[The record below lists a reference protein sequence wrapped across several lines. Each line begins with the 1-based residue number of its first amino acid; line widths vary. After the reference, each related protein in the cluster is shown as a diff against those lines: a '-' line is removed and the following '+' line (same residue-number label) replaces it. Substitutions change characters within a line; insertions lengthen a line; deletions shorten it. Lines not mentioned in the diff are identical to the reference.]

1 MKKLIIFAVAAVFL
15 LSAGFAQVQNF
26 DIASQVQP
34 AFQAFSDDVAVALP
48 FMSSIGLTRSE
59 PNPRLFSV
67 GVSAGAVTIPAD
79 ALTEVADTFSITLP
93 EAITGAGAGVPLPAY
108 TVEGKLNLPVIPTI
122 GVKVGYLTP
131 DITRNLTGGAFDVDY
146 LLAGADLTYPIIK
159 GNLVIPSLDVTAGF
173 NYLKGAINMRMDT
186 SSYTVTTDYGDIGL
200 SGAELVYAWEAKV
213 LDLKLQASKGI
224 LFLRPY
230 AGLGYSYSMATAG
243 GGFNAVI
250 DRSDFTDEELAALQE
265 AYGLEVKDQSFLI
278 TSDANGHSFRAYGG
292 VGINL
297 LLLRLDLNVLYG
309 FQTNTLGG
317 GITASIGF

>member
-1 MKKLIIFAVAAVFL
+1 MKKLIILILAAGLL
-15 LSAGFAQVQNF
+15 LSAGFAQSF

-34 AFQAFSDDVAVALP
+34 AFKAFSDDVAVALP

-59 PNPRLFSV
+59 PNPRLFSL
-67 GVSAGAVTIPAD
+67 GVSAGAVTIPSD
-79 ALTEVADTFSITLP
+79 AFNQVADTFGITLP
-93 EAITGAGAGVPLPAY
+93 EAITSADAGVPLPAY

-131 DITRNLTGGAFDVDY
+131 DVTRNLTGGDFGVDY
-146 LLAGADLTYPIIK
+146 LLAGADVTVPVIK
-159 GNLVIPSLDVTAGF
+159 GNVVLPSLDVTAGF
-173 NYLKGAINMRMDT
+173 NYLKGSVSMPVEGANYSVDFEGGKSLGI
-186 SSYTVTTDYGDIGL
+186 TD
-200 SGAELVYAWEAKV
+200 AELVYAWEAKV

-250 DRSDFTDEELAALQE
+250 DRSDFTDEELAALQD
-265 AYGLEVKDQSFLI
+265 AYGLEVEDQSFLI
-278 TSDANGHSFRAYGG
+278 SSGADGHSFRAYGG

-297 LLLRLDLNVLYG
+297 LLVRLDLNLLYG
-309 FQTNTLGG
+309 FKTNTLGG

>member
-1 MKKLIIFAVAAVFL
+1 MKKLIIIAVTALFL
-15 LSAGFAQVQNF
+15 LSAGFAQSF
-26 DIASQVQP
+26 DIASEVQP

-79 ALTEVADTFSITLP
+79 AFNQVADTFGITLP
-93 EAITGAGAGVPLPAY
+93 EAITGADVGVPLPAY
-108 TVEGKLNLPVIPTI
+108 TVEAKVNLPVIPTI

-131 DITRNLTGGAFDVDY
+131 DITRDLTGGDFGVDY
-146 LLAGADLTYPIIK
+146 LLAGADVTVPIIK
-159 GNLVIPSLDVTAGF
+159 GNLILPSLDVTAGF
-173 NYLKGAINMRMDT
+173 NYLSGAMSMPVDT
-186 SSYTVTTDYGDIGL
+186 AGYTVTTDYGDIGL
-200 SGAELVYAWEAKV
+200 SDAELVYAWEAKV
-213 LDLKLQASKGI
+213 LDLKLQASKGL
-224 LFLRPY
+224 LFFRPY

-243 GGFNAVI
+243 GGFNAVV
-250 DRSDFTDEELAALQE
+250 SSTLTDAELELLQE
-265 AYGLEVKDQSFLI
+265 AYGLEIEDNSFLI
-278 TSDANGHSFRAYGG
+278 NSEANGHSFRAYGG

-309 FQTNTLGG
+309 FQTKTLGG

>member
-1 MKKLIIFAVAAVFL
+1 MKKLIIFAVAAVLL
-15 LSAGFAQVQNF
+15 LSAGFAQTIEDVKDDF
-26 DIASQVQP
+26 A
-34 AFQAFSDDVAVALP
+34 AFSNDVAVALP

-79 ALTEVADTFSITLP
+79 AFTEVAARFEIDLP
-93 EAITGAGAGVPLPAY
+93 EAISGAGAGVPLPAY
-108 TVEGKLNLPVIPTI
+108 TVEGKLKLPVIPTI

-131 DITRNLTGGAFDVDY
+131 DITWDLTGGNFGVDY

-159 GNLVIPSLDVTAGF
+159 GNLVLPSLDVTAGF
-173 NYLKGAINMRMDT
+173 NYLKGSINMPVEGANYSVDFDGKSLGIT
-186 SSYTVTTDYGDIGL
+186 N
-200 SGAELVYAWEAKV
+200 AELVYAWEAKV
-213 LDLKLQASKGI
+213 LDFKLQASKGL

-243 GGFNAVI
+243 GGFNADV
-250 DRSDFTDEELAALQE
+250 DRSDFSDTELATLQDT
-265 AYGLEVKDQSFLI
+265 YGLAVEDNSFLI
-278 TSDANGHSFRAYGG
+278 TSDANGHAFRAYGG
-292 VGINL
+292 LGINL
-297 LLLRLDLNVLYG
+297 LLVRLDLNILYG